1 MIRHLLQLI
10 WNQRKQNAW
19 LWAELLLVSVFLW
32 FLVDYL
38 YVMGRTYTAPLGF
51 DIRHTYS
58 IVISSLS
65 ERSPDYIP
73 KEKRERPDGV
83 HLLTALDRIRTYP
96 GVESACLTDG
106 GMPYYMGSRNLVWRI
121 DTLQVPC
128 RYAFVTPE
136 FFDVFR
142 IYDKDGKTASLKRAI
157 EDNNSIVISA
167 DVETM
172 NPGLSLLGQKAY
184 RGNVTDEIEE
194 TIRGINVPIRR
205 HEYTKAE
212 PNVYRALRLSRMEEG
227 YYEGMI
233 DAVRLCVRVRPDVDN
248 ADFPARFRKD
258 MAEQLRLG
266 NLYLLDV
273 QPLSYIRD
281 GYIRSIGVE
290 NEVKTRVAVACFLL
304 ANIFLGI
311 IGTFW
316 FRTEYR
322 KGEMGLRMALGS
334 TRRQLN
340 SIMVGEGVLLLVLVF
355 IPSLVISFNIAH
367 MDLIDTYQ
375 LPFTWLRFAICGG
388 ITFVLIVLMIICG
401 VWYPARSTARLE
413 PAEALHSGVSDNEP
427 DVRYRTLFY
436 DMAVDIQLLTS
447 LAQHLLIDR

>member
-58 IVISSLS
+58 IVISSFS

-194 TIRGINVPIRR
+194 TIRGISVPIRR

-248 ADFPARFRKD
+248 ADFPTRFRKD

-311 IGTFW
+311 
-316 FRTEYR
+316 
-322 KGEMGLRMALGS
+322 
-334 TRRQLN
+334 N
-340 SIMVGEGVLLLVLVF
+340 SIMVGEGVLLLVLAF

-413 PAEALHSGVSDNEP
+413 PAEALHYE
-427 DVRYRTLFY
+427 
-436 DMAVDIQLLTS
+436 
-447 LAQHLLIDR
+447 